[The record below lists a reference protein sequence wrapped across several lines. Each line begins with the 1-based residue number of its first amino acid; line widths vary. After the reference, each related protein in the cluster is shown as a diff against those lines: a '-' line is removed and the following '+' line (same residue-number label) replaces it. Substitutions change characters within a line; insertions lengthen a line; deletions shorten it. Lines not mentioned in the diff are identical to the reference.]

1 MSTNH
6 HGAAAQPTS
15 PEVHE
20 LSALPPLPDFADLQ
34 QLKRQA
40 RELLRA
46 WRAGD
51 DSSSLERAAPYR
63 RDDAAAPPSLSLAQL
78 VIACELGFHSW
89 PALHRAVMAQQEARQ
104 LDMAA
109 LVTRSLALA
118 LGRGWDSPQPERALA
133 LMQRLR
139 GPCPPN
145 LRAALALVRG
155 EPETLETV
163 PAAGQRLPPFD
174 APALAY
180 VCFSSL
186 HRLGEPW
193 ASGLMRSAQAL
204 LVACS
209 QGGSDLDGLRMPDPD
224 LEPSPD
230 ATAPP
235 GLPLLYGAIARAQS
249 SELAAALL
257 AAGADPNDGESLYHA
272 CEDPD
277 RGRAALQIRQLM
289 AQGARWQGTNALLR
303 LLDFEDPSGLALAL
317 SLGADVN
324 EAGPQGATALHHA
337 LRRGRSRDCL
347 SLLVKQGADL
357 SARDAEGRTPATL
370 AALLGELEALE
381 LLAAQGARPELPSA
395 KERFLAACAAADEA
409 SARALLQEQPDL
421 LDQQLTAQELRLLPD
436 QAQRRAK
443 ASVALMLSLGWPVAV
458 QGDWHASALNQ
469 AAFNGDAALVQ
480 LLLAHGASW
489 EEVNGFGGDVMG
501 SLQHA
506 AVHLP
511 QAGGDYLGALQA
523 LLAAGAPWPSDEER
537 EALPEQL
544 QVWLDEQGLA

>member
-1 MSTNH
+1 MTTSH
-6 HGAAAQPTS
+6 HGAAEQPTLTANPAS
-15 PEVHE
+15 
-20 LSALPPLPDFADLQ
+20 SALPDLADLQ

-51 DSSSLERAAPYR
+51 HPSLERAAPYR

-78 VIACELGFHSW
+78 VIARELGFPSW

-104 LDMAA
+104 LDNAA

-133 LMQRLR
+133 LMQQRLR
-139 GPCPPN
+139 GPCPPG
-145 LRAALALVRG
+145 LRATLALVRG
-155 EPETLETV
+155 ELETLEAV
-163 PAAGQRLPPFD
+163 PAAAQRLPPLD

-193 ASGLMRSAQAL
+193 AGGLMRSAQAL
-204 LVACS
+204 LVDCA
-209 QGGSDLDGLRMPDPD
+209 QAGSDLDALRMPDPD
-224 LEPSPD
+224 VEPTAG
-230 ATAPP
+230 ATEPP

-249 SELAAALL
+249 PELAAALL
-257 AAGADPNDGESLYHA
+257 AAGANPNDGESLYHA

-277 RGRAALQIRQLM
+277 RSRAALQIRQLI
-289 AQGARWQGTNALLR
+289 AHGARWHGTNALLR
-303 LLDFEDPSGLALAL
+303 LLDFEDPSGLAMAL
-317 SLGADVN
+317 SLGAEVN

-337 LRRGRSRDCL
+337 LRRGRSAACL
-347 SLLVKQGADL
+347 SQLIAQGADL

-381 LLAAQGARPELPSA
+381 LLAAQGARPDLPSA

-409 SARALLQEQPDL
+409 SARALLRGQPDL
-421 LDQQLTAQELRLLPD
+421 LDQQLTTHELRLLPD
-436 QAQRRAK
+436 QAQRRARS
-443 ASVALMLSLGWPVAV
+443 SVALMLSLGWPVAV
-458 QGDWHASALNQ
+458 QGDWQASALNQ
-469 AAFNGDAALVQ
+469 AAFNGDATLVQ

-489 EEVNGFGGDVMG
+489 EERNGFGGDVMG

-511 QAGGDYLGALQA
+511 QPGGDYLGALQA

-537 EALPEQL
+537 EALPETL
-544 QVWLDEQGLA
+544 QAWLDEQGLA

>member
-1 MSTNH
+1 MKTNH
-6 HGAAAQPTS
+6 HGAAAQPD
-15 PEVHE
+15 
-20 LSALPPLPDFADLQ
+20 LSALPALPNHADLQ

-51 DSSSLERAAPYR
+51 DSPSLERAAPYR
-63 RDDAAAPPSLSLAQL
+63 QGDAAAPPSLSLAQL
-78 VIACELGFHSW
+78 VIARELGFPSW

-104 LDMAA
+104 LDNAA

-139 GPCPPN
+139 GPCPPG

-155 EPETLETV
+155 ELETLEAV

-193 ASGLMRSAQAL
+193 AGGLMRSARAL
-204 LVACS
+204 LEDCA
-209 QGGSDLDGLRMPDPD
+209 QGGSDLDALRMPDPD
-224 LEPSPD
+224 QEPAPG
-230 ATAPP
+230 ATEPP
-235 GLPLLYGAIARAQS
+235 GLPLLYGAIAQAQS
-249 SELAAALL
+249 PELAAALL
-257 AAGADPNDGESLYHA
+257 AAGANPNDGESLYHA
-272 CEDPD
+272 CEDAD
-277 RGRAALQIRQLM
+277 RSRAALQIRQLI
-289 AQGARWQGTNALLR
+289 AHGARWQGTNALLR
-303 LLDFEDPSGLALAL
+303 LLDFEDPAGLALAL

-324 EAGPQGATALHHA
+324 EAGPEGATALHHA
-337 LRRGRSRDCL
+337 LRRGRRAACL
-347 SLLVKQGADL
+347 SQLIAQGADL
-357 SARDAEGRTPATL
+357 SARDAEGRNPATL

-381 LLAAQGARPELPSA
+381 LLAAQGAWPELPSA
-395 KERFLAACAAADEA
+395 RERFLAACAAADEPT
-409 SARALLQEQPDL
+409 ALALVNEQPEL
-421 LDQQLTAQELRLLPD
+421 MTQLDAQALRLLPD

-458 QGDWHASALNQ
+458 QGDWQASALNQ
-469 AAFNGDAALVQ
+469 AAFNGDATLVR

-489 EEVNGFGGDVMG
+489 EERNGFGGDVMG

-523 LLAAGAPWPSDEER
+523 LLAAGAPWPSEEAR
-537 EALPEQL
+537 EELPETMQA
-544 QVWLDEQGLA
+544 WLDEQGLL

>member
-1 MSTNH
+1 MTTSH

-15 PEVHE
+15 PEVPE
-20 LSALPPLPDFADLQ
+20 LPALPDLADLQ

-51 DSSSLERAAPYR
+51 HPSLERAAPYR

-78 VIACELGFHSW
+78 AIARELGFPSW
-89 PALHRAVMAQQEARQ
+89 PALHRAVIAQQEARQ
-104 LDMAA
+104 LDNAA
-109 LVTRSLALA
+109 LVTRCLALA
-118 LGRGWDSPQPERALA
+118 LGRGWDSPQPLRALA
-133 LMQRLR
+133 LLQRLR
-139 GPCPPN
+139 GPCPPD
-145 LRAALALVRG
+145 LRAALAMVRG
-155 EPETLETV
+155 ELETLEAL

-186 HRLGEPW
+186 HRLGELW

-204 LVACS
+204 LVDCA
-209 QGGSDLDGLRMPDPD
+209 QAGSDLDALRMPDPD
-224 LEPSPD
+224 IEPTP
-230 ATAPP
+230 APTEPP

-249 SELAAALL
+249 PELAAALL
-257 AAGADPNDGESLYHA
+257 AAGANPNDGESLYHA
-272 CEDPD
+272 CEDAD
-277 RGRAALQIRQLM
+277 RSRAALQIRQLM
-289 AQGARWQGTNALLR
+289 AHGARWQGTNALLR
-303 LLDFEDPSGLALAL
+303 LLDFEDPAGLALAL

-324 EAGPQGATALHHA
+324 EAGPEGATALHHA
-337 LRRGRSRDCL
+337 LRRGRSAACL
-347 SLLVKQGADL
+347 SQLIAQGADL

-381 LLAAQGARPELPSA
+381 LLAAQGAQPELASA

-409 SARALLQEQPDL
+409 SARALLQEQADL

-458 QGDWHASALNQ
+458 QGDWQASALNQ

-489 EEVNGFGGDVMG
+489 EERNGFGGDVMG

-511 QAGGDYLGALQA
+511 QPGGDYLGALQA

-537 EALPEQL
+537 EALPETL
-544 QVWLDEQGLA
+544 QAWLDEQGLA